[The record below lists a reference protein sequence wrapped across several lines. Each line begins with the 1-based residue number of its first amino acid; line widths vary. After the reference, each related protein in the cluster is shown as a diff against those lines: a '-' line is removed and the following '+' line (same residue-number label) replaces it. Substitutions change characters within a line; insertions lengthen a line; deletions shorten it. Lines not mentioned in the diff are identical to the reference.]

1 LGPDGKKLS
10 KRLKNY
16 PDVVEVLDKYGAD
29 ALRYYLLSSPMVKAE
44 DVVFSEKSIDEVVK
58 KIISR
63 LENIMSFYDLYSN
76 EEDGVKNPD
85 KNILDHWINTRL
97 AQLITQTT
105 ESLEKYELDKASRPI
120 NDFVDDLSTWYL
132 RRSRTRP
139 DALPKL
145 RQVLIEVAKIMAP
158 FMPFIAEDI
167 YRRLEGGKES
177 VHLEDWPKAGKVD
190 KKILDKMRETR
201 AIVSLG
207 LEARAKANIKVRQPL
222 NELRISNNELGEEFL
237 GLIQDE
243 LNVKKVTVDKNLE
256 QEVELNTHLT
266 DELIEEGKVRDA
278 VRVIQEWRKEQ
289 GLKPGE
295 LAEYKTDDGFL
306 LKHREEIEKA
316 TNIELSHI
324 HN

>member
-1 LGPDGKKLS
+1 
-10 KRLKNY
+10 
-16 PDVVEVLDKYGAD
+16 
-29 ALRYYLLSSPMVKAE
+29 
-44 DVVFSEKSIDEVVK
+44 
-58 KIISR
+58 
-63 LENIMSFYDLYSN
+63 
-76 EEDGVKNPD
+76 
-85 KNILDHWINTRL
+85 
-97 AQLITQTT
+97 
-105 ESLEKYELDKASRPI
+105 
-120 NDFVDDLSTWYL
+120 
-132 RRSRTRP
+132 
-139 DALPKL
+139 
-145 RQVLIEVAKIMAP
+145 MAP

-190 KKILDKMRETR
+190 KNILGKMRETR
-201 AIVSLG
+201 EIVSLG

-222 NELRISNNELGEEFL
+222 NELRIMNNELGEEFL
-237 GLIQDE
+237 ELIQDE

-256 QEVELNTHLT
+256 SEVELDTNLT
-266 DELIEEGKVRDA
+266 GELIEEGKVRDA
-278 VRVIQEWRKEQ
+278 IRTIQEWRKEQ